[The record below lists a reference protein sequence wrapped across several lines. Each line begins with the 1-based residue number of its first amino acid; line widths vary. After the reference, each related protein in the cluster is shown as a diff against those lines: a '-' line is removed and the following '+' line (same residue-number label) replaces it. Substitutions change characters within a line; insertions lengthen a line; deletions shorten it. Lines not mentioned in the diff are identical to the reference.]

1 MKKVILITIF
11 VLFSSVSF
19 AEISTD
25 WKWGKVFN
33 SIVLVSGENIAEIV
47 GQNQIDPDT
56 LPHGEDEESEFDS
69 LKPRIIPYG
78 MGTGYFINKFHIVT
92 NYHVIKNFDKLS
104 IYAFNHLLSFGQ
116 TAHPFSWLC
125 GIGEAL
131 LISHPLRTSPPTIVD
146 HPIYLLFRLSALCQT
161 SEVL

>member
-1 MKKVILITIF
+1 MKKFILITVF

-33 SIVLVSGENIAEIV
+33 SVVLVSGENIAEI
-47 GQNQIDPDT
+47 IIKDPNENNPNT
-56 LPHGEDEESEFDS
+56 PPHEEEQKFDS

-78 MGTGYFINKFHIVT
+78 MGTGFFINEFHIVT

-104 IYAFNHLLSFGQ
+104 IYAFNHLFAITDVTVVGYDAEIDIAVLQINENVEHDFLRWSDN
-116 TAHPFSWLC
+116 APL
-125 GIGEAL
+125 IGDDVYAVG
-131 LISHPLRTSPPTIVD
+131 H
-146 HPIYLLFRLSALCQT
+146 
-161 SEVL
+161 